1 MKSVPL
7 KQFYADTS
15 VMDKLDAGEHLAVK
29 SHGKTEFIVIK
40 GGRPR
45 MTAEIA
51 EQRAVGD
58 SKAPKFDGAAF
69 LKSLKR

>member
-15 VMDKLDAGEHLAVK
+15 VMDKLSAGEHLAVK
-29 SHGKTEFIVIK
+29 SRGKTEFIVIK

-45 MTAEIA
+45 MTEEIA
-51 EQRAVGD
+51 EQRSVG
-58 SKAPKFDGAAF
+58 SAKGAKFDGVAF
-69 LKSLKR
+69 LKSLKK